1 MQKEQERPVNG
12 PEDPS
17 SPRPESVEEESGLP
31 SEPMS
36 GWRIWVLIL
45 GVFVVPGVLYLTLL
59 LVPFLPLTTGQKV
72 WAASG
77 LVVVAEGTS
86 LLSALILGR
95 EAARYYRGYLNP
107 RRWFIKRPR

>member
-1 MQKEQERPVNG
+1 MNG

-17 SPRPESVEEESGLP
+17 SPRLERVEEEPSLS

-36 GWRIWVLIL
+36 GGRIWVLIS

-77 LVVVAEGTS
+77 LMVVAEGTS

-95 EAARYYRGYLNP
+95 EAVRYYRGYLDP
-107 RRWFIKRPR
+107 RRWSTKRPR